1 MSVSRHE
8 QAKRYMEKERLLGV
22 KDIYIS
28 LLDEDRVRLD
38 KVIDNGKKSI
48 KIPSF
53 ITDCKVE
60 VDRNGD
66 VLYGPFSGCVYEDIE
81 LDCELLDIQG
91 LFSLMESD
99 RLNIR
104 FKKDVR
110 VNNCKGLFRC
120 SKRVKSIEIRGVD
133 TSKVIDMSKL
143 FEGCN
148 MLKSI
153 DLNWLDM
160 SSAQNLTHM
169 FCGCSS
175 LKEVIIKNGGCRA
188 MYMTGMFD
196 GCHLLE
202 HIDISSIKLSNVEY
216 MTELFKDCMVVSRV
230 DIDICS
236 VSNRLRSIARIVDG
250 CCKLEKLDLSVICD
264 VGSKV
269 LNELVNID
277 TGLWNIKELDLH
289 NINIMDFDRYDECA
303 LMIFKSSK
311 VRLSRS
317 LKEFIE
323 KHISKV
329 YNIEYIED
337 KDGIY
342 IMDTSV
348 IRIN

>member
-1 MSVSRHE
+1 MVISMHE
-8 QAKRYMEKERLLGV
+8 QAKRYIEKERLLGLNELS
-22 KDIYIS
+22 IS

-38 KVIDNGKKSI
+38 KVIYNGKKSI

-99 RLNIR
+99 KLNIM
-104 FKKDVR
+104 FKKDVK

-133 TSKVIDMSKL
+133 TSKVIDR
-143 FEGCN
+143 CN

-202 HIDISSIKLSNVEY
+202 HIDISSIKLDNVEY
-216 MTELFKDCMVVSRV
+216 IDELFKDCMVVSSIC
-230 DIDICS
+230 IDICS
-236 VSNRLRSIARIVDG
+236 ISNKLRSMERIVDG
-250 CCKLEKLDLSVICD
+250 CCKLDRLDLSFIHN

-269 LNELVNID
+269 LNELVHID

-289 NINIMDFDRYDECA
+289 NIKIMGLDECDECA
-303 LMIFKSSK
+303 LMTFNSSK
-311 VRLSRS
+311 VRLSKS
-317 LKEFIE
+317 LKRFIE
-323 KHISKV
+323 KHTSKL
-329 YNIEYIED
+329 YDIKYIED
-337 KDGIY
+337 KDGTY
-342 IMDTSV
+342 NMDTSV